1 VTDTRPIEARGLTKL
16 YGERP
21 AVSAVDVT
29 VEPGDVYGYLGPNG
43 AGKTTSLRMMLGLI
57 RPTAGTARLFGRDPQ
72 IDGARAL
79 DGVAGFVEAPRF
91 YPYLTARKNLEM
103 CAAYDGA
110 GAAGRIGEVLDAVDL
125 ADRAGDR
132 VGGYSHGMKQ
142 RLGIAAA
149 LLRRPR
155 LLILDEPTTGLDP
168 AGMRDMRDLVRR
180 LASDGLTVL
189 LSSHL
194 MAEVE
199 DLCNRV
205 AIIRTGEILY
215 EGGLDDL
222 LRSHG
227 QSRRIRVADPARAL
241 ELGTGMGLALRRTEG
256 DQLELEADEEAVLRY
271 TVALGAAGVGIR
283 ELTTGRASL
292 EHLFFELTEGV
303 GPPPE
308 QPAAVDRPQP
318 AVVA

>member
-1 VTDTRPIEARGLTKL
+1 MSDARPIEARGLTKV
-16 YGERP
+16 YGERR
-21 AVSAVDVT
+21 AVDGVDVT
-29 VEPGDVYGYLGPNG
+29 VEAGDVYGYLGPNG

-57 RPTAGTARLFGRDPQ
+57 RPTEGQALLFGKDPLTA
-72 IDGARAL
+72 GARAL

-91 YPYLTARKNLEM
+91 YPYLTARKNLELL
-103 CAAYDGA
+103 AAFDGGDA
-110 GAAGRIGEVLDAVDL
+110 RTVIDEALDAVDL

-199 DLCNRV
+199 ELCNRV
-205 AIIRTGEILY
+205 AIIRTGTILY
-215 EGGLDDL
+215 EGQLDAL

-227 QSRRIRVADPARAL
+227 QSRRLRVTDPQRAL
-241 ELGTGMGLALRRTEG
+241 QLGLKRGLTLRRSEG
-256 DQLELEADEEAVLRY
+256 DGLELEADDEDVTAF

-292 EHLFFELTEGV
+292 EHLFFELTEG
-303 GPPPE
+303 GAEE
-308 QPAAVDRPQP
+308 QGDAAPAEQVAV
-318 AVVA
+318 A

>member
-1 VTDTRPIEARGLTKL
+1 MSDARPIEARGLTKV
-16 YGERP
+16 YGERR
-21 AVSAVDVT
+21 AVDGVDVT
-29 VEPGDVYGYLGPNG
+29 VEAGDVYGYLGPNG
-43 AGKTTSLRMMLGLI
+43 ARKTTSLRMMLGLI
-57 RPTAGTARLFGRDPQ
+57 RPTEGQALLFGKDPLTA
-72 IDGARAL
+72 GARAL

-91 YPYLTARKNLEM
+91 YPYLTARKNLELL
-103 CAAYDGA
+103 AAFDGGDA
-110 GAAGRIGEVLDAVDL
+110 RTVIDEALDAVDL

-199 DLCNRV
+199 ELCNRV
-205 AIIRTGEILY
+205 AIIRTGTILY
-215 EGGLDDL
+215 EGQLDAL

-227 QSRRIRVADPARAL
+227 QSRRLRVTDPQRAL
-241 ELGTGMGLALRRTEG
+241 QLGLKRGLTLRRSEG
-256 DQLELEADEEAVLRY
+256 DGLELEADDEDVTAF

-292 EHLFFELTEGV
+292 EHLFFELTEG
-303 GPPPE
+303 GAEE
-308 QPAAVDRPQP
+308 QGDAAPAEQVAV
-318 AVVA
+318 A